1 MKQIRKRLTYANV
14 MSSIAVFMVLGGAAF
29 AATQLPKNS
38 VGSKQLKKNAVTAP
52 KIKKDAVTGAKVKNG
67 SLAAADFAAGQL
79 PAGPKGAKG
88 EKGEKGE
95 RGAAGAVG
103 PTFGAFGEGGCGDLG
118 GVKFEECVST
128 GSVNLPATGRVLL
141 VASSEWDNSND
152 GFSQNSGECQFTV
165 DGKGVG
171 PELNF
176 GEQAQVHTIG
186 ESGTISLNYMTGA
199 LSGTHSFGVQCFEN
213 DGSVAVSDTT
223 ISAVL
228 LGNS

>member
-1 MKQIRKRLTYANV
+1 VKQIRKRLTYANV

-38 VGSKQLKKNAVTAP
+38 VGSKQLKKNAVTAA
-52 KIKKDAVTGAKVKNG
+52 KIKKDAVNGAKVKNG
-67 SLAAADFAAGQL
+67 SLKASDFAAGQL
-79 PAGPKGAKG
+79 PAGPKG
-88 EKGEKGE
+88 EKGDK
-95 RGAAGAVG
+95 GAVG
-103 PTFGAFGEGGCGDLG
+103 PTFGAFGEGGCGDLSG
-118 GVKFEECVST
+118 ISFEECVST

-152 GFSQNSGECQFTV
+152 GASLNSGECQFTV

-171 PELNF
+171 PEINF

-199 LSGTHSFGVQCFEN
+199 LSGTHAFGVQCFEN

>member
-38 VGSKQLKKNAVTAP
+38 VGPKQLKKNAVTAA
-52 KIKKDAVTGAKVKNG
+52 KIKKDAVSGAKVKNG
-67 SLAAADFAAGQL
+67 SLSASDFAAGQL

-88 EKGEKGE
+88 EKGEKGSQ
-95 RGAAGAVG
+95 GAVG
-103 PTFGAFGEGGCGDLG
+103 PTFGAFGEGGCGDLSG
-118 GVKFEECVST
+118 TKFEECVST
-128 GSVNLPATGRVLL
+128 GAVNLPATGRVLL
-141 VASSEWDNSND
+141 IASSEWDNSND
-152 GFSQNSGECQFTV
+152 GSSLNSGECQFTV

-171 PELNF
+171 PEINF

-186 ESGTISLNYMTGA
+186 ESGTISMNYMTGA
-199 LSGTHSFGVQCFEN
+199 LSGAHTFGVQCFEN
-213 DGSVAVSDTT
+213 DGSISVDDTT

>member
-1 MKQIRKRLTYANV
+1 VKQIRKRLTYANV
-14 MSSIAVFMVLGGAAF
+14 MSSIAVFLVLGGAAF

-38 VGSKQLKKNAVTAP
+38 VGSKQLKKNAVTAA
-52 KIKKDAVTGAKVKNG
+52 KIKKDAVNSAKVKNG
-67 SLAAADFAAGQL
+67 SLKASDFAAGQL
-79 PAGPKGAKG
+79 PAGPKG
-88 EKGEKGE
+88 EKGD
-95 RGAAGAVG
+95 RGAQGAVG

-152 GFSQNSGECQFTV
+152 GSSLNSGECQFTV

-171 PELNF
+171 PEVNF

-213 DGSVAVSDTT
+213 DGSVSVSDTT

>member
-1 MKQIRKRLTYANV
+1 VKQLRKRLTYANV

-29 AATQLPKNS
+29 AAAQLPKNS
-38 VGSKQLKKNAVTAP
+38 VGSKQLKKNAVTAA
-52 KIKKDAVTGAKVKNG
+52 KIKKDAVTGAKVKSA
-67 SLAAADFAAGQL
+67 SLQASDFAAGQL
-79 PAGPKGAKG
+79 PAGPKGEKGERG
-88 EKGEKGE
+88 EKGEKG
-95 RGAAGAVG
+95 AQGAVG
-103 PTFGAFGEGGCGDLG
+103 PTFGAFGEGGCGDLSG
-118 GVKFEECVST
+118 TKFEQCVST
-128 GSVNLPATGRVLL
+128 GSVNLPASGRVLL

-152 GFSQNSGECQFTV
+152 GASLNSGECQFTV

-171 PELNF
+171 PEINF

-199 LSGTHSFGVQCFEN
+199 LSGTHAFGVQCFEN
-213 DGSVAVSDTT
+213 DGSISVSDTT

>member
-38 VGSKQLKKNAVTAP
+38 VGSKQLKKNAVTAA

-67 SLAAADFAAGQL
+67 SLAASDFAAGQL
-79 PAGPKGAKG
+79 PAGPRGPEGPKGAKG
-88 EKGEKGE
+88 EKGDQ
-95 RGAAGAVG
+95 GAVG
-103 PTFGAFGEGGCGDLG
+103 PTFGAFGEGGCGDLRG
-118 GVKFEECVST
+118 SSFEQCVRT
-128 GSVNLPATGRVLL
+128 GPVSLPASGRVLL

-152 GFSQNSGECQFTV
+152 GNSQNSGECQFTV

-171 PELNF
+171 PEINF

-186 ESGTISLNYMTGA
+186 ESGTISMNYMTGA
-199 LSGTHSFGVQCFEN
+199 LSGTHNFGVQCFEN
-213 DGSVAVSDTT
+213 DGSIAVSE
-223 ISAVL
+223 L
-228 LGNS
+228 LASFVT